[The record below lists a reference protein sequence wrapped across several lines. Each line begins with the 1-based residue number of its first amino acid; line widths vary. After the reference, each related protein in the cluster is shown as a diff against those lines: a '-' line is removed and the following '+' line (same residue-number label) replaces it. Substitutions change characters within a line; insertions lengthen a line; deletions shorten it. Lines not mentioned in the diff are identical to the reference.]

1 MGSRA
6 DSAFASRFRSFPF
19 SGGRPR
25 VVVALVAAM
34 VFAVHLLSMH
44 SGHHGDAGH
53 DVAGSVDESA
63 ALSVAHVDGVDRGS
77 VEHDHDRSSDQPSV
91 GDGGPAGEV
100 DVIKVEHPHGE
111 VECGEITQSR
121 LGVAASELIPALGCL
136 WVVPRQG
143 GLIESQRPADLPR
156 WTPHLVREL
165 GVQRV

>member
-6 DSAFASRFRSFPF
+6 DSAFASRLRSLSF

-53 DVAGSVDESA
+53 DVAGSVDEST
-63 ALSVAHVDGVDRGS
+63 ALSASHVGGVDRGS
-77 VEHDHDRSSDQPSV
+77 VEHDHGGSSGESSV
-91 GDGGPAGEV
+91 GDGGLAGEV
-100 DVIKVEHPHGE
+100 DVLKVEHPHGE

-121 LGVAASELIPALGCL
+121 LGVAAAELIPALGCL
-136 WVVPRQG
+136 WVVPRPV

-156 WTPHLVREL
+156 WTPHIVREL